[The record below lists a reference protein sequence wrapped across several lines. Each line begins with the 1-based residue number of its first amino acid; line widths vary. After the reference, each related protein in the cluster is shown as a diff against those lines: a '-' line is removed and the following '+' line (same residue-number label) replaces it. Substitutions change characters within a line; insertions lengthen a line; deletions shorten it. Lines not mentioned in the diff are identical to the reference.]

1 MEQQVETKSGKILA
15 ALGRPKTAKELMDDT
30 GLPKVTLYRYLNK
43 LIESGQVQRLEGG
56 YYVLAG
62 EHPRLETVGQATK
75 MVNEVKTL
83 PIVDEQYFLD
93 EKIANDYKPI
103 KVNNI
108 DLHDLLDW
116 CLENNQ
122 PVILQG
128 PTGWGKTFSVLSFAA
143 KRRIPIVIVQASSSV
158 EYDELVAVPLIMNHE
173 TVIKYCSLA
182 IAFKL
187 AKKYKRAILLI
198 EEINTFDPKIQKEL
212 NSLTDIKRMLVVELT
227 GEVLRLNDD
236 DAKLLIVGTMNP
248 SSLGYGGVNQL
259 SLDLKSRFILVDIN
273 ADKEQAFKV
282 VGDKAQKWLDVVMEL
297 NKLALVTHQPGIRD
311 VIQLTKL
318 EQEFG
323 EKFALEVLIS
333 KYDHDE
339 REQVK
344 MVVKR
349 LAKGD
354 ESEVE

>member
-143 KRRIPIVIVQASSSV
+143 KRRIPIVIVQASSS
-158 EYDELVAVPLIMNHE
+158 
-173 TVIKYCSLA
+173 
-182 IAFKL
+182 
-187 AKKYKRAILLI
+187 
-198 EEINTFDPKIQKEL
+198 
-212 NSLTDIKRMLVVELT
+212 
-227 GEVLRLNDD
+227 
-236 DAKLLIVGTMNP
+236 
-248 SSLGYGGVNQL
+248 
-259 SLDLKSRFILVDIN
+259 FILVDIN